1 MKIPSFNH
9 AGIFA
14 MTASVLVLGLN
25 GCADN
30 VGSSEHSHQRVGR
43 CRWQRDWPK
52 HR

>member
-30 VGSSEHSHQRVGR
+30 VGSSEHSHQQVQSRTNR
-43 CRWQRDWPK
+43 ALWHC
-52 HR
+52 